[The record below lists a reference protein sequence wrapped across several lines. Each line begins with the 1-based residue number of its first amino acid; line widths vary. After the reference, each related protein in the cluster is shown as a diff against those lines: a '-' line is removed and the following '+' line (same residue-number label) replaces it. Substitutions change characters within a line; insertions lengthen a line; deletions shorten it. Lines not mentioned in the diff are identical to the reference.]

1 MGLPN
6 KIVNGR
12 DIAQKRVLQTFLVKI
27 IRMMVENPIHIE
39 RDTIFFIIIYVTSY
53 GITIFG
59 TWVFLKRLLFWMHA
73 KRRKKENN
81 EIQKNRWW
89 QMKV

>member
-59 TWVFLKRLLFWMHA
+59 T
-73 KRRKKENN
+73 
-81 EIQKNRWW
+81 
-89 QMKV
+89 